1 MVNADYIDMSI
12 LQGAGA
18 LYSTTH
24 DLLKWETGLWGGKLL
39 KPEPLAAMRTPYK
52 DNYALG
58 IVAVARDGSTT
69 LSHGG
74 GIEGVQH
81 LARL

>member
-1 MVNADYIDMSI
+1 
-12 LQGAGA
+12 
-18 LYSTTH
+18 
-24 DLLKWETGLWGGKLL
+24 LL
-39 KPEPLAAMRTPYK
+39 KPESLAAMRTPYK

-74 GIEGVQH
+74 GIEGFNTWLGYDPDRRITVVV
-81 LARL
+81 LANLNGNSADKLGAAMM